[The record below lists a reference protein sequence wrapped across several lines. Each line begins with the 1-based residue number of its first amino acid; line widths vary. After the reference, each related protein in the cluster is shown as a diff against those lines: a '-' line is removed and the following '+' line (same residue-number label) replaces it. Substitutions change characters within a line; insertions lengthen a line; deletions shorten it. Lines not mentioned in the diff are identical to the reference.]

1 MRIRTYGVVRGVMLK
16 HPPTRFNHAVLRHL
30 PGGRLPVRAKASAGS
45 AARETCFREA
55 RYIGKCVTAAY
66 SFIPY
71 NRHYARAW
79 PQAAG
84 TH

>member
-1 MRIRTYGVVRGVMLK
+1 MHSPL
-16 HPPTRFNHAVLRHL
+16 PPD
-30 PGGRLPVRAKASAGS
+30 GGFFFLIMPFCATCRAAGCRYARRLQRGS